1 MKKGRPSSSSWNRDE
16 TAQWRKNAFC
26 PASIRGSGF
35 YFFISSLEKKRR
47 NRYTRL
53 HNVFALGRS
62 AIFLLGVPSDAS
74 SSVFRRGFK
83 DRRSGGES
91 MAEISAPKGVR
102 DILPGESWKW
112 AYVFRVMQ
120 ETARHFGYSEVH
132 LPLFEH
138 TELFSRG
145 IGDTTDVV
153 EKEMY
158 TFLDKGDRSITLR
171 PEATASMVRTYLEHR
186 MGTLPQPVKMWC
198 AGPMF
203 RYERPQK
210 GRYRQFWQV
219 DFESLGAAS
228 PYADVEIIAISLE
241 LFRRLG
247 LGRLEVVI
255 NSVGCPECRP
265 EYRKRLT
272 EYFASR
278 RDQLCETCLAR
289 LERNPLRILD
299 CKQESCRAVTED
311 APDVYDS
318 LCGECRDHF
327 DTVKDGLDALGASYR
342 LDKRLVRGLDYY
354 TKTAYEILSGELGSQ
369 NAVCG
374 GGRYD
379 NLAEAIGGHHV
390 PGVGFAAGVDRI
402 LMVMEQQECSFGP
415 VPSVDV
421 FAVALDDAS
430 RRNVLQL
437 VNMLRRNSIV
447 AEMDL
452 GGKSMKAQM
461 KAASSRGARFAC
473 ILGENERAGG
483 TVTVK
488 DLATAEQ
495 RELPLSSLVAEL
507 HNKLTSTREG

>member
-1 MKKGRPSSSSWNRDE
+1 MQQCFGGAKNR
-16 TAQWRKNAFC
+16 W
-26 PASIRGSGF
+26 
-35 YFFISSLEKKRR
+35 
-47 NRYTRL
+47 
-53 HNVFALGRS
+53 
-62 AIFLLGVPSDAS
+62 
-74 SSVFRRGFK
+74 
-83 DRRSGGES
+83 SGGES
-91 MAEISAPKGVR
+91 MAEMSAPKGVR
-102 DILPGESWKW
+102 DILPEESWKW
-112 AYVFRVMQ
+112 AYVFRMVQ
-120 ETARHFGYSEVH
+120 ETARYFGYSEVH
-132 LPLFEH
+132 LPIFEH

-158 TFLDKGDRSITLR
+158 TFLDKGERSITLR
-171 PEATASMVRTYLEHR
+171 PEATASMVRAYLEHR

-219 DFESLGAAS
+219 DFESIGAAS

-247 LGRLEVVI
+247 LSRLEVVI

-265 EYRKRLT
+265 DYRKRLT
-272 EYFASR
+272 DYFESR
-278 RDQLCETCLAR
+278 KESLCDTCLGR

-299 CKQESCRAVTED
+299 CKRDGCKAVTED

-318 LCGECRDHF
+318 LCSECREHF
-327 DTVKDGLDALGASYR
+327 DVVRDSLDALGASYR

-379 NLAEAIGGHHV
+379 NLAEAIGGPHV

-402 LMVMEQQECSFGP
+402 VMVMEQQACSFGS
-415 VPSVDV
+415 VPSVEV
-421 FAVALDDAS
+421 FAVALDDLS

-437 VNMLRRNSIV
+437 VDMLRRNGIV

-452 GGKSMKAQM
+452 AGKSMKAQM

-473 ILGENERAGG
+473 ILGESERASG
-483 TVTVK
+483 TVMVK

-495 RELPLSSLVAEL
+495 QEISLSLLVAEL
-507 HNKLTSTREG
+507 KNKLTSTREG

>member
-1 MKKGRPSSSSWNRDE
+1 
-16 TAQWRKNAFC
+16 
-26 PASIRGSGF
+26 
-35 YFFISSLEKKRR
+35 
-47 NRYTRL
+47 
-53 HNVFALGRS
+53 
-62 AIFLLGVPSDAS
+62 
-74 SSVFRRGFK
+74 
-83 DRRSGGES
+83 
-91 MAEISAPKGVR
+91 MAEMSAPKGVR
-102 DILPGESWKW
+102 DILPEESWKW
-112 AYVFRVMQ
+112 AYVFQVVQ

-132 LPLFEH
+132 LPIFEH

-171 PEATASMVRTYLEHR
+171 PEATASMVRAYLEHR
-186 MGTLPQPVKMWC
+186 MGTMSQPVKMWC

-219 DFESLGAAS
+219 DFESIGASS

-247 LGRLEVVI
+247 LRRLEVVI

-265 EYRKRLT
+265 SYRKRLT
-272 EYFASR
+272 DYFESR
-278 RDQLCETCLAR
+278 KDHLCETCLGR

-299 CKQESCRAVTED
+299 CKRDGCKAVTED

-318 LCGECRDHF
+318 LCGECREHF
-327 DTVKDGLDALGASYR
+327 DVVKDSLDALGASYR

-379 NLAEAIGGHHV
+379 NLAEAIGGSHV

-402 LMVMEQQECSFGP
+402 VMVMEQQECSFGSA
-415 VPSVDV
+415 PSVEV
-421 FAVALDDAS
+421 FAVALDDIS

-437 VNMLRRNSIV
+437 VDMLRRNGIV

-452 GGKSMKAQM
+452 AGKSMKAQM
-461 KAASSRGARFAC
+461 KAASSRGAQFAC
-473 ILGENERAGG
+473 ILGESERAGG
-483 TVTVK
+483 TVMVK

-495 RELPLSSLVAEL
+495 QEISLPLLVAEL
-507 HNKLTSTREG
+507 KNKLTSTRKG

>member
-1 MKKGRPSSSSWNRDE
+1 MQQCFGG
-16 TAQWRKNAFC
+16 AKN
-26 PASIRGSGF
+26 
-35 YFFISSLEKKRR
+35 
-47 NRYTRL
+47 
-53 HNVFALGRS
+53 
-62 AIFLLGVPSDAS
+62 
-74 SSVFRRGFK
+74 
-83 DRRSGGES
+83 RRSGGES
-91 MAEISAPKGVR
+91 MAEMSAPKGVR
-102 DILPGESWKW
+102 DILPEESWKW
-112 AYVFRVMQ
+112 AYVFRMVQ

-132 LPLFEH
+132 LPIFEH

-171 PEATASMVRTYLEHR
+171 PEATASMVRAYLEHR
-186 MGTLPQPVKMWC
+186 MTTLSQPVKMWC

-219 DFESLGAAS
+219 DFESIGASS

-247 LGRLEVVI
+247 LSRLEVVI

-265 EYRKRLT
+265 DYRKRLT
-272 EYFASR
+272 DYFESR
-278 RDQLCETCLAR
+278 KDKLCETCLGR

-299 CKQESCRAVTED
+299 CKRDGCKSVTED

-318 LCGECRDHF
+318 LCDECREHF
-327 DTVKDGLDALGASYR
+327 DVVKDSLDALGASYR

-379 NLAEAIGGHHV
+379 NLAEAIGGPHV

-402 LMVMEQQECSFGP
+402 VMVMEQQECSFGS

-421 FAVALDDAS
+421 FAVALDDAA
-430 RRNVLQL
+430 RRNVLQI
-437 VNMLRRNSIV
+437 VDMLRRNGIV

-452 GGKSMKAQM
+452 AGKSVKAQM

-473 ILGENERAGG
+473 ILGESERANG
-483 TVTVK
+483 TVMVK
-488 DLATAEQ
+488 NLATAEQ
-495 RELPLSSLVAEL
+495 QEISLPLLVAEMK
-507 HNKLTSTREG
+507 NKLTSTRKG

>member
-1 MKKGRPSSSSWNRDE
+1 
-16 TAQWRKNAFC
+16 
-26 PASIRGSGF
+26 
-35 YFFISSLEKKRR
+35 
-47 NRYTRL
+47 
-53 HNVFALGRS
+53 
-62 AIFLLGVPSDAS
+62 
-74 SSVFRRGFK
+74 
-83 DRRSGGES
+83 
-91 MAEISAPKGVR
+91 MAEMSAPKGVR
-102 DILPGESWKW
+102 DILPEESWKW
-112 AYVFRVMQ
+112 AYVFRMVQ
-120 ETARHFGYSEVH
+120 ETARYFGYSEVH
-132 LPLFEH
+132 LPIFEH

-158 TFLDKGDRSITLR
+158 TFLDKGERSITLR
-171 PEATASMVRTYLEHR
+171 PEATASMVRAYLEHR

-219 DFESLGAAS
+219 DFESIGAAS

-247 LGRLEVVI
+247 LSRLEVVI

-265 EYRKRLT
+265 DYRKRLT
-272 EYFASR
+272 DYFESR
-278 RDQLCETCLAR
+278 KESLCDTCLGR

-299 CKQESCRAVTED
+299 CKRDGCKAVTED

-318 LCGECRDHF
+318 LCSECREHF
-327 DTVKDGLDALGASYR
+327 DVVRDSLDALGASYR

-379 NLAEAIGGHHV
+379 NLAEAIGGPHV

-402 LMVMEQQECSFGP
+402 VMVMEQQACSFGS
-415 VPSVDV
+415 VPSVEV
-421 FAVALDDAS
+421 FAVALDDLS

-437 VNMLRRNSIV
+437 VDMLRRNGIV

-452 GGKSMKAQM
+452 AGKSMKAQM

-473 ILGENERAGG
+473 ILGESERASG
-483 TVTVK
+483 TVMVK

-495 RELPLSSLVAEL
+495 QEISLSLLVAEL
-507 HNKLTSTREG
+507 KNKLTSTREG

>member
-1 MKKGRPSSSSWNRDE
+1 
-16 TAQWRKNAFC
+16 
-26 PASIRGSGF
+26 
-35 YFFISSLEKKRR
+35 
-47 NRYTRL
+47 
-53 HNVFALGRS
+53 
-62 AIFLLGVPSDAS
+62 
-74 SSVFRRGFK
+74 
-83 DRRSGGES
+83 
-91 MAEISAPKGVR
+91 MAEMSAPKGVR
-102 DILPGESWKW
+102 DILPEESWKW
-112 AYVFRVMQ
+112 AYVFRMVQ

-132 LPLFEH
+132 LPIFEH

-171 PEATASMVRTYLEHR
+171 PEATASMVRAYLEHR
-186 MGTLPQPVKMWC
+186 MGTMAQPVKMWC

-219 DFESLGAAS
+219 DFESIGASS

-247 LGRLEVVI
+247 LRHLEVVI

-265 EYRKRLT
+265 DYRKRLT
-272 EYFASR
+272 DYFESR
-278 RDQLCETCLAR
+278 KDNLCETCLGR

-299 CKQESCRAVTED
+299 CKRDGCKAVTEE

-318 LCGECRDHF
+318 LCGECREHF
-327 DTVKDGLDALGASYR
+327 DVVKDSLDALGASYR
-342 LDKRLVRGLDYY
+342 LDKRLVRGLVFYP
-354 TKTAYEILSGELGSQ
+354 KTAYEILSGELGSQ

-379 NLAEAIGGHHV
+379 NLAEAIGGPHV

-402 LMVMEQQECSFGP
+402 VMVMEQQECSFGS
-415 VPSVDV
+415 VPTVEV
-421 FAVALDDAS
+421 FAVALDDIS

-437 VNMLRRNSIV
+437 VDMLRRNGIV

-452 GGKSMKAQM
+452 AGKSMKAQM

-473 ILGENERAGG
+473 ILGESERTRG
-483 TVTVK
+483 TVMVK

-495 RELPLSSLVAEL
+495 QEITLSLLVAEL
-507 HNKLTSTREG
+507 KNKLTSTRKG

>member
-1 MKKGRPSSSSWNRDE
+1 
-16 TAQWRKNAFC
+16 
-26 PASIRGSGF
+26 
-35 YFFISSLEKKRR
+35 
-47 NRYTRL
+47 
-53 HNVFALGRS
+53 
-62 AIFLLGVPSDAS
+62 
-74 SSVFRRGFK
+74 
-83 DRRSGGES
+83 

-171 PEATASMVRTYLEHR
+171 PEATASMVRAYLEHR

-318 LCGECRDHF
+318 LCAECRDHF